1 MVAGIERAR
10 GGERVADHQHGL
22 WVEPIES
29 IDVVVAHSM
38 GLGDDDKQMG
48 AVEPLKAPRSV
59 GAEADD
65 KCAFVQFPAGRLE
78 QPPTQPSGQRRV
90 VIGRSEFV
98 EYNVIDLAVGRA
110 SDNHLGGI
118 VGSRPPEGQPS
129 RQPVLPR
136 AVTAHHRDPPRGS

>member
-1 MVAGIERAR
+1 MMRTIERP
-10 GGERVADHQHGL
+10 GGRERVADHQHGL
-22 WVEPIES
+22 RVEPIES
-29 IDVVVAHSM
+29 IDIVVAHSM
-38 GLGDDDKQMG
+38 GLGDDDKQMRRME
-48 AVEPLKAPRSV
+48 ALQAPGSV
-59 GAEADD
+59 GREADD

-78 QPPTQPSGQRRV
+78 QPPTQPSRQRRV

-110 SDNHLGGI
+110 SDNDLGGI